1 MLSPALRLWLRS
13 QVQQVS
19 NLEVKIVGSDR
30 QILQGIIPL
39 VSISASRAVYQ
50 GLHLSQIQLEGEGIR
65 INIGQV
71 LKGQPLRLLEAVP
84 VSGKLLL
91 EEADLNAS
99 VQAPMLLNGLTE
111 LLVTLIK
118 SGHLSDLSKLIIDQQ
133 TVWQNP
139 QIKINAGQVTISA
152 TLVPINSNPIPI
164 VICIG
169 LQLASNHE
177 LELKHPQIQTQQE
190 FILDNSDSV
199 NVDLGS
205 EVSIEELSLT
215 PGQLICRGRIN
226 VIP

>member
-30 QILQGIIPL
+30 QILQGTIPR
-39 VSISASRAVYQ
+39 VSISASHAVYQ

-65 INIGQV
+65 INLGQV
-71 LKGQPLRLLEAVP
+71 LRGQPLRLLESVA
-84 VSGKLLL
+84 VSGELLL
-91 EEADLNAS
+91 QEADINAS
-99 VQAPMLLNGLTE
+99 VQAPILIDGLTE
-111 LLVTLIK
+111 LLVTLLQ
-118 SGHLSDLSKLIIDQQ
+118 SECLPDLSKLIIDRQFR
-133 TVWQNP
+133 WQNP

-152 TLVPINSNPIPI
+152 TLIPINSNPTPI
-164 VICIG
+164 VIRTG

-177 LELKHPQIQTQQE
+177 VQLKHPQIQTQHE
-190 FILDNSDSV
+190 FLLDNRDSV

-205 EVSIEELSLT
+205 EVAIEELRLT